1 MASENTNG
9 ANGADSASPIP
20 PKIRLNLGQS
30 GPKKPDTS
38 RIDLAAAEPPAV
50 DAADAGEPL
59 SVRDVLKTA
68 PQTTVR
74 PPVQTTVKA
83 QTSRISIHDSQPVAA
98 GDAVPVAK
106 ASTSRI
112 ALRDSQRVS
121 LPGEGAVPK
130 AATSKVATGAI
141 PPSSTAKAEQ
151 VAQQASLGR
160 TARIMIDGPD
170 EALPTGGS
178 LGDTGK
184 MTIPAEMA
192 AKATPPKTVRLQRPS
207 IAPKTVILKRPDAGA
222 APKTVVLKP
231 PSVSAEAPAQTIVT
245 PPTQGPKTVHLQK
258 PGEGGS
264 ALEEK
269 GATARISIPEGS
281 LDSAPPTQRK
291 TIRIKRGGEGPSTGA
306 KTLVLQR
313 PVAREEAEPGA
324 EGVPG
329 AQIAEAE
336 LSRALGIEEVDEP
349 GVGYAIVAI
358 LAFLVVGT
366 LLYALLAQTYLPT
379 LPMPGPMA

>member
-1 MASENTNG
+1 MASEDTNG

-20 PKIRLNLGQS
+20 PKIRLNLGKS
-30 GPKKPDTS
+30 GATKPDTS

-50 DAADAGEPL
+50 EAADAGEPL
-59 SVRDVLKTA
+59 NVRDVLKTA

-74 PPVQTTVKA
+74 PPIQTTVKA

-98 GDAVPVAK
+98 SDAVPVAK

-112 ALRDSQRVS
+112 ALRDSQRVT
-121 LPGEGAVPK
+121 LPGAGSVPK
-130 AATSKVATGAI
+130 AATSKIATGAI
-141 PPSSTAKAEQ
+141 SATPTARVEQ
-151 VAQQASLGR
+151 VAQQAALGR

-184 MTIPAEMA
+184 MNLPADLA
-192 AKATPPKTVRLQRPS
+192 AKATPPKTVRLQRPTT
-207 IAPKTVILKRPDAGA
+207 APKTVILKRPDAGG
-222 APKTVVLKP
+222 APKTVVLRP
-231 PSVSAEAPAQTIVT
+231 PGAGHEAPAQTIVT

-269 GATARISIPEGS
+269 GATARISIPDGS

-291 TIRIKRGGEGPSTGA
+291 TIRIKRGGEGPTTGA

-313 PVAREEAEPGA
+313 PVAREEMEPGA
-324 EGVPG
+324 EGTAS

-336 LSRALGIEEVDEP
+336 LNRALGVEEPDEP

-358 LAFLVVGT
+358 LAFFVVGT